1 MLTASPAF
9 SSSSQGSL
17 HPSAEKSQ
25 KWEGNPG
32 SRSQF
37 LGILVP
43 DMGEDHR
50 GLPRMPDPGQILA
63 ARFPRVLDGLG
74 PLSHQRQGWLEGS
87 TSHSSFC
94 AVCAGDA
101 PRELGRCPCPHVP
114 EPVLG
119 LALAHNILGHPCV
132 TTTEFSTPSH

>member
-1 MLTASPAF
+1 MMLTASPAF

-74 PLSHQRQGWLEGS
+74 PLSHQRQGWL
-87 TSHSSFC
+87 
-94 AVCAGDA
+94 
-101 PRELGRCPCPHVP
+101 
-114 EPVLG
+114 
-119 LALAHNILGHPCV
+119 
-132 TTTEFSTPSH
+132 